1 MKKKKILIFII
12 TFVILSLL
20 LSLRLMSVFKTP
32 TAKPIDI
39 NAIKIVDLKSDNN
52 KNPALSLKVLS
63 ANLVA
68 EVDQTAQTPSETP
81 IVSSSSASLSLS
93 PTASSKPPTITALR
107 ILGEIENNGTQ
118 IVENATPLV
127 TFFDSGGMQIAT
139 KVGTWGENYIFP
151 KLKPQQKYFYDFTI
165 KSLPENFVN
174 LSVNLTPSTSSTPST
189 PISEILKIQNREV
202 EEKIASSSAK
212 EQIYYYTITGQMI
225 NIGTQ
230 PVKNVRVVAYAKD
243 NNGLVFSWNKQE
255 FPSDLF
261 SPSQTQNI
269 SINLTPFK
277 LGRMEQLE
285 IFLFGEEL

>member
-1 MKKKKILIFII
+1 MKKILIFII
-12 TFVILSLL
+12 TFVILAIL
-20 LSLRLMSVFKTP
+20 LSLRFISIFKIP
-32 TAKPIDI
+32 VAKPIDI

-68 EVDQTAQTPSETP
+68 EVDQQTQSPPETDST
-81 IVSSSSASLSLS
+81 SSASASLS
-93 PTASSKPPTITALR
+93 PTKPPIITSLR
-107 ILGEIENNGTQ
+107 ILGEIENNGTE
-118 IVENATPLV
+118 IVGNATPLI

-139 KVGTWGENYIFP
+139 KVGSWSENYIFP

-174 LSVNLTPSTSSTPST
+174 ISINFTPATSTTSAT
-189 PISEILKIQNREV
+189 PISEILKIQNRDV

-243 NNGLVFSWNKQE
+243 NNGLVFSWASQE

-277 LGRMEQLE
+277 LARMEQLE